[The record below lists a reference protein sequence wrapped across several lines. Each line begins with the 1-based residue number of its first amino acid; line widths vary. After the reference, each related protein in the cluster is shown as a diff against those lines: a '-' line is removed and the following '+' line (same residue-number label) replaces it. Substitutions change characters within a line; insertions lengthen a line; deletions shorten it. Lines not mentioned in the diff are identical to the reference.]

1 MIESPYKRPVI
12 GCATP
17 VDTSGRGLAT
27 RRLFGWFTCH
37 RFQYL
42 LGYLFGQ
49 QGGAEVTSEKADI
62 KRGLKDVVFDTSEAS
77 FVDGQAGKLLYRGY
91 NIHDLAERSTFEEIV
106 YLLFYGELPTQ
117 SQLDAFDAEL
127 RASRSIPDEV
137 IEVIRVVANSHPM
150 DALRTAVSA
159 LAAFEPEVNDNSEAA
174 TLRKG
179 VRLTAQGPTIVAAH
193 HRIRHGLEPVAP
205 NPDLNHAGNFLYML
219 SGAAPDEE
227 TQKLMDVDFI
237 LHAEHSSNASA
248 FGARVAA
255 STLSDLHSAVV
266 TGIGVLKGPWHGGA
280 AEEVMK
286 MAMEIGQPENADE
299 YARNLLEGGGR
310 VMGFGHRVYRAE
322 DPRARHLRE
331 RSRDLGEKMGQPHW
345 FQILRY
351 LEEQIMV
358 PYRAKGIFVNVDFFA
373 GSIYNLLGIPE
384 DLFISIFALGRIPGW
399 TLQCVE
405 QYRDNILIRPLLDYQ
420 GPMDL
425 EYVPIEQ
432 RG

>member
-1 MIESPYKRPVI
+1 M
-12 GCATP
+12 
-17 VDTSGRGLAT
+17 
-27 RRLFGWFTCH
+27 
-37 RFQYL
+37 
-42 LGYLFGQ
+42 
-49 QGGAEVTSEKADI
+49 TSEKVDI
-62 KRGLKDVVFDTSEAS
+62 RRGLKDVVFDTSEAS
-77 FVDGQAGKLLYRGY
+77 YVDGQAGKLLYRGY

-117 SQLDAFDAEL
+117 SQLDAFDTEL
-127 RASRSIPDEV
+127 RSCRSIPDEV
-137 IEVIRVVANSHPM
+137 VDVIRLVSKSHPM

-159 LAAFEPEVNDNSEAA
+159 LAAFEPEVNDNAEAA
-174 TLRKG
+174 TLGKG

-193 HRIRHGLEPVAP
+193 HRIRQGLEPLAP

-219 SGAAPDEE
+219 TGAAPDEE

-286 MAMEIGQPENADE
+286 MAMEIGQPEDADE
-299 YARNLLEGGGR
+299 YARNLLDNGGR

>member
-1 MIESPYKRPVI
+1 M
-12 GCATP
+12 
-17 VDTSGRGLAT
+17 
-27 RRLFGWFTCH
+27 
-37 RFQYL
+37 
-42 LGYLFGQ
+42 
-49 QGGAEVTSEKADI
+49 TSEKADI

-117 SQLDAFDAEL
+117 SQLDAFDADL

-358 PYRAKGIFVNVDFFA
+358 PYRSKGIFVNVDFFA